1 MRPMEDDIRRYQLW
15 LSAIFLVAC
24 IGYLIAVYYLGIET
38 EVMRDR
44 YWKDVVPF
52 LEGVAPIMEYP
63 PFSLLFMV
71 IPGLFVSTPFGYNIA
86 YVGEVF
92 VFMVIGL
99 ILTSKIAENRGYDQK
114 RAMLAYSVL
123 MLLMLEFVLDRFDIF
138 PAVICLAA
146 IYCFLR
152 KWYVA
157 SFALVAVGTLT
168 KIYPALLFPV
178 FLIALL
184 ADRDCRGALRGT
196 VSLVVVALAI
206 MLPIMIIE
214 PEMITGFLGYHTDR
228 PLQIESV
235 AASILYPFG
244 MAGLMDMSITSAKD
258 PSSFGSDNLVGP
270 IPDAVA
276 GALMPLMIVAILAV
290 YFLFLYIRAKGVRDD
305 SLFLLASASL
315 LSVLMFIVVGKVF
328 SSQYM
333 IWIIPPLLFTMMS
346 CPDRRLSVRLFWLT
360 VVALILT
367 QAEFAY
373 NVGYLGGGPNIDD
386 AGMILVLVRNIVV
399 IAFSVLIVRGVWD
412 VFRRYGAREADA
424 PAISQ

>member
-1 MRPMEDDIRRYQLW
+1 MDDSIRRYQLW
-15 LSAIFLVAC
+15 LSVIFLVAC
-24 IGYLIAVYYLGIET
+24 IGYLVAVYYLGIET

-52 LEGVAPIMEYP
+52 LDGEAPIMEYP

-71 IPGLFVSTPFGYNIA
+71 IPGLFASTPFGYNIA

-92 VFMVIGL
+92 IFMVIGL
-99 ILTSKIAENRGYDQK
+99 ILTSKIAENRGYDQRK
-114 RAMLAYSVL
+114 AMLAYSAL

-138 PAVICLAA
+138 PAVICLVA

-152 KWYVA
+152 KWYVVA
-157 SFALVAVGTLT
+157 FALVAIGTLT

-184 ADRDCRGALRGT
+184 ADRDYRGALRGT

-206 MLPIMIIE
+206 MLPIMVVE
-214 PEMITGFLGYHTDR
+214 PEMITGFLSYHTDR

-244 MAGLMDMSITSAKD
+244 MAGLMEMSITSAKD

-276 GALMPLMIVAILAV
+276 GALMPLMIIAILAV
-290 YFLFLYIRAKGVRDD
+290 YALFAYIRAKGVEDGE
-305 SLFLLASASL
+305 LFLLASASL
-315 LSVLMFIVVGKVF
+315 LSVMMFIVVGKVF

-333 IWIIPPLLFTMMS
+333 IWIIPPLLFTMMA
-346 CPDRRLSVRLFWLT
+346 CPDRRLSGRLFWLT
-360 VVALILT
+360 VVALALT

-373 NVGYLGGGPNIDD
+373 NVGYLGGGPNIDG
-386 AGMILVLVRNIVV
+386 AGMMLVLVRNIVV
-399 IAFSVLIVRGVWD
+399 VAFTVLAVRGVWD
-412 VFRRYGAREADA
+412 VFRHRGAGEANVIA
-424 PAISQ
+424 ALQ